1 MIASDE
7 GRLQQVMK
15 EGERRAGERHLLPK
29 ECVLNPFLMTEAKE
43 LSLYVVFRQSFSK
56 MLKCFLSLLDLWSL
70 KEERTTVLL
79 VLISFCIPVF
89 CIKQIEMCEKR
100 DNAGS

>member
-1 MIASDE
+1 
-7 GRLQQVMK
+7 MK

-56 MLKCFLSLLDLWSL
+56 MLKRFLSLPDL
-70 KEERTTVLL
+70 
-79 VLISFCIPVF
+79 
-89 CIKQIEMCEKR
+89 
-100 DNAGS
+100 